1 MPLAPVDSPNA
12 TRLAA
17 RAWIEIDLGAVRHNL
32 RTLQACVGSCQLV
45 AVVKSDAYG
54 HGLTEVARVAIEEG
68 CWGLAVVNI
77 DEGLGLRRQGFDCNI
92 VVVGPIFP
100 FELEAAIE
108 ANLALP
114 IYSVEIAQSVSKT
127 AQRVGK
133 TALVHLKV
141 DTGLSRLAVPVD
153 ESKTFLELCSLLP
166 NISIEGLY
174 SHYADAEGLDQSY
187 TLKQFQQFQ
196 KAVKLCGQVGI
207 QPRYRHISASAAALL
222 IDEARMD
229 LVRTG
234 ISIYGLWPAE
244 ETRILMASRGTGLLE
259 RLNRSFTEGEPCV
272 TQTVLRPAL
281 TFKTLVAQVKTL
293 PPNTPV
299 GYGCTYRTT
308 RQTVI
313 AVLPV
318 GYYEGYDRHLS
329 NVGEVLIKGQRAR
342 VLGRVCMNVITVDVT
357 DIPEVVM
364 GDEVVLLGCQQTAAS
379 DGTLVTNC
387 ISAEEV
393 AKKIGTINYEVVT
406 RLPQHLPRIYR
417 DLA

>member
-1 MPLAPVDSPNA
+1 MAIAPVDSPPA
-12 TRLAA
+12 AKIAA

-32 RTLQACVGSCQLV
+32 RSLKACVGTSQLV

-54 HGLTEVARVAIEEG
+54 HGLVEVARVAIEEG

-77 DEGLGLRRQGFDCNI
+77 DEGLTLRKNGFDCNL

-108 ANLALP
+108 ADLALP
-114 IYSVEIAQSVSKT
+114 VYSVEIAQAVSKT
-127 AQRVGK
+127 AQRLGRTVK
-133 TALVHLKV
+133 VHLKV

-166 NISIEGLY
+166 NLDIEGLY

-196 KAVKLCGQVGI
+196 KAVKLCDEVGI
-207 QPRYRHISASAAALL
+207 KPRYRHISASAAALL
-222 IDEARMD
+222 IDEARME

-244 ETRILMASRGTGLLE
+244 ETKILMASRGAGLLE
-259 RLNRSFTEGEPCV
+259 RINRSFTEGEPCV
-272 TQTVLRPAL
+272 TQTVLRPSL

-293 PPNTPV
+293 PPNTAV

-329 NVGEVLIKGQRAR
+329 NVGEVLIRGHRAR
-342 VLGRVCMNVITVDVT
+342 VLGRVCMNVVTVDVT
-357 DIPEVVM
+357 DIPEVAM
-364 GDEVVLLGCQQTAAS
+364 GDEVVLLGCQQS
-379 DGTLVTNC
+379 YSKDGSLVTSC

-406 RLPQHLPRIYR
+406 RLPHHLPRFYR